1 MKSFKTMNTLF
12 GWISFLIAWVVYALT
27 IEPTA
32 SFWDCGEFITSAF
45 KLQVGHPPG
54 APFFNLTGNFFT
66 LFAKDPSQVA
76 IMVNLMS
83 ATLSAFT
90 ILFLFWTITH
100 IAKKIIVQ
108 NGSEITLSQS
118 ITIIGSGLIGS
129 LVYAFSDTFWFS
141 ATEAE
146 VYAYSSFFTA
156 IVFWLILKW
165 EDQHDKAGSDKY
177 LILIAYLMGLSIG
190 VHLLNLLTIPALVL
204 VYYFRKTEKV
214 SLKGGTWALL
224 ISFAILGFI
233 MYGFIPQFI
242 ANAGIAELFFVNTLG
257 FSFNTG
263 AFFYYF
269 TTIAVLVWAIIE
281 LYSKKPSAT
290 RIKVSFIGSL
300 ILLGIPFLL
309 GSLLLGLV
317 LLSILIFY
325 FIKLKEKIS
334 IRLLSTIMISLTMML
349 IGYSS
354 YALIVIRSAANPPMD
369 QNSPDNIFALQSY
382 LNREQYGDRPLFYGA
397 YYSAEPKL
405 IEEDGYCKP
414 SVKEGAKT
422 WGQAEKTSPNEKD
435 RYIVTGTKFELEY
448 DSQFKTIFP
457 RLHSSNESHIKAYN
471 SWITIQGKTVKY
483 DKCGRIIDVVVPT
496 FGENLRFF
504 FSYQLNYMYWRYFLW
519 NFSGRQND
527 LQGSG
532 EVTRGNWITGF
543 NFIDNYLVGDQT
555 NLPPDLAENKA
566 HNAYFMLPLLLGI
579 IGIIYQL
586 MWSNKKGNQA
596 FWVIGWLFFMT
607 GIAIVMYLNQGPSE
621 PRERDYAYAGSFY
634 AFSIWIGFGVAG
646 IAKWLESKKIN
657 PTLAAIIALL
667 LAAPAPII
675 MAQQNWDD
683 HDRSNRYVVRDFAQ
697 NYFNSLAPNAIIFT
711 NGDNDTFP
719 LWYTQE
725 VEGTAVSLDKRV
737 CNLSYL
743 NTDWYI
749 DQMKRPA
756 YASAPLPI
764 SWGRETYG
772 EGKRNYAYAYNL
784 MTGTVD
790 LKDALH
796 FLASDD
802 PRTKQDPRT
811 GDTRDFIPA
820 TTLSL
825 AVNADNLVKQGAI
838 SADEKGSVLPAIE
851 FKLQDRQLL
860 TKSELMILEML
871 AQNNWER
878 PIYYAVTVGSEMH
891 LGLRKY
897 FQLEGLAYRIV
908 PRTDSIPTG
917 TVHTDMMYDNM
928 MNKFK
933 FGNIADPSVYLDENI
948 LRMSRVQRQM
958 FSSLVGALLEE
969 GDSIRALKAL
979 DYCMKVVPGTTVPHD
994 FSSTSLAEYYYML
1007 GEKEKATD
1015 LINTIGNRS
1024 IAYLEWI
1031 SKLSPQK
1038 KASAAYDTH
1047 IQLSSL
1053 RNIAYI
1059 TQNYDEKTFEK
1070 YYASLMQ
1077 YASIFDHLLR

>member
-54 APFFNLTGNFFT
+54 APFFNLTGKFFT
-66 LFAKDPSQVA
+66 LFASDASQVA
-76 IMVNLMS
+76 LMVNLMS

-108 NGSEITLSQS
+108 NGLEITLGQS
-118 ITIIGSGLIGS
+118 ITILGSGLIGA

-165 EDQHDKAGSDKY
+165 EDKHDKPSSDKY

-204 VYYFRKTEKV
+204 VYYFRKTENP
-214 SLKGGTWALL
+214 SLKGGIWALG
-224 ISFAILGFI
+224 ISFAILAFI

-242 ANAGIAELFFVNTLG
+242 ANAGITELFFVNTLG
-257 FSFNTG
+257 FSFNSG
-263 AFFYYF
+263 AFFYYL
-269 TTIAVLVWAIIE
+269 TTIAVLVWSIVE
-281 LYSKKPSAT
+281 LYSKQPSAI
-290 RIKVSFIGSL
+290 RIKISFIGSL
-300 ILLGIPFLL
+300 VFLGIPFLL
-309 GSLLLGLV
+309 GSLWLGI
-317 LLSILIFY
+317 ILIAILVFY
-325 FIKLKEKIS
+325 FIKLKDQIS
-334 IRLLSTIMISLTMML
+334 IRLLSTVIISLTMML

-414 SVKEGAKT
+414 SIKEGPKT
-422 WGQAEKTSPNEKD
+422 WGQAVKTNDNEKD
-435 RYIVTGTKFELEY
+435 SYVVTGTKFELEY
-448 DSQFKTIFP
+448 DGDFKTIFP
-457 RLHSSNESHIKAYN
+457 RLHSSNENHIKAYN
-471 SWITIQGKTVKY
+471 SWINIEGKKVEY
-483 DKCGRIIDVVVPT
+483 DKCGRVIDVVVPT
-496 FGENLRFF
+496 FGENLQFF
-504 FSYQLNYMYWRYFLW
+504 FSYQINYMYWRYFLW

-543 NFIDNYLVGDQT
+543 NFIDKHLVGDQT
-555 NLPPDLAENKA
+555 NLPPELAENKA
-566 HNAYFMLPLLLGI
+566 RNAYYMLPLLLGI
-579 IGIIYQL
+579 IGIAYQL
-586 MWSNKKGNQA
+586 LSSNKKGNQA

-634 AFSIWIGFGVAG
+634 AFAIWIGFGVAG

-657 PTLAAIIALL
+657 PTLAAIVAVLIAL
-667 LAAPAPII
+667 PAPII

-743 NTDWYI
+743 NTEWYI

-756 YASAPLPI
+756 YGSAPLPI

-772 EGKRNYAYAYNL
+772 EGKRNYAHAFNL
-784 MTGTVD
+784 MAGAVD

-802 PRTKQDPRT
+802 PRTKRDPRT
-811 GDTRDFIPA
+811 GETRDYIPA
-820 TTLSL
+820 TTLTL
-825 AVNADNLVKQGAI
+825 DVDAANLVTQGAI
-838 SADEKGSVLPAIE
+838 TADEKDSILPTITLNLND
-851 FKLQDRQLL
+851 KQLL
-860 TKSELMILEML
+860 TKSELMILEMI

-878 PIYYAVTVGSEMH
+878 PIYYAVTVGSDMY

-917 TVHTDMMYDNM
+917 TVNTGLMYDNM

-933 FGNIADPSVYLDENI
+933 FGNIDDPSVYLDENT
-948 LRMSRVQRQM
+948 LRMARVQRQM
-958 FSSLVGALLEE
+958 FSALIGALIEE
-969 GDSIRALKAL
+969 GDTIKALKAL
-979 DYCMKVVPGTTVPHD
+979 EYCMKVVPGTTVPHD

-1007 GEKEKATD
+1007 GEKEKARE
-1015 LINTIGNRS
+1015 LVAIIGNRA
-1024 IAYLEWI
+1024 IAYLDWI
-1031 SKLSPQK
+1031 SKLPAKK
-1038 KASAAYDTH
+1038 KASAAYDAH
-1047 IQLSSL
+1047 MQLSSL
-1053 RNIAYI
+1053 RNIAFI
-1059 TQNYDEKTFEK
+1059 TQYNDEDNFEK
-1070 YYASLMQ
+1070 YYASLMH
-1077 YASIFDHLLR
+1077 YAGIFDKLLR

>member
-1 MKSFKTMNTLF
+1 
-12 GWISFLIAWVVYALT
+12 
-27 IEPTA
+27 
-32 SFWDCGEFITSAF
+32 
-45 KLQVGHPPG
+45 
-54 APFFNLTGNFFT
+54 
-66 LFAKDPSQVA
+66 
-76 IMVNLMS
+76 
-83 ATLSAFT
+83 
-90 ILFLFWTITH
+90 
-100 IAKKIIVQ
+100 
-108 NGSEITLSQS
+108 
-118 ITIIGSGLIGS
+118 
-129 LVYAFSDTFWFS
+129 
-141 ATEAE
+141 
-146 VYAYSSFFTA
+146 
-156 IVFWLILKW
+156 
-165 EDQHDKAGSDKY
+165 
-177 LILIAYLMGLSIG
+177 
-190 VHLLNLLTIPALVL
+190 
-204 VYYFRKTEKV
+204 
-214 SLKGGTWALL
+214 
-224 ISFAILGFI
+224 
-233 MYGFIPQFI
+233 
-242 ANAGIAELFFVNTLG
+242 
-257 FSFNTG
+257 
-263 AFFYYF
+263 
-269 TTIAVLVWAIIE
+269 
-281 LYSKKPSAT
+281 
-290 RIKVSFIGSL
+290 
-300 ILLGIPFLL
+300 
-309 GSLLLGLV
+309 
-317 LLSILIFY
+317 
-325 FIKLKEKIS
+325 
-334 IRLLSTIMISLTMML
+334 
-349 IGYSS
+349 
-354 YALIVIRSAANPPMD
+354 
-369 QNSPDNIFALQSY
+369 
-382 LNREQYGDRPLFYGA
+382 
-397 YYSAEPKL
+397 
-405 IEEDGYCKP
+405 
-414 SVKEGAKT
+414 
-422 WGQAEKTSPNEKD
+422 
-435 RYIVTGTKFELEY
+435 
-448 DSQFKTIFP
+448 
-457 RLHSSNESHIKAYN
+457 
-471 SWITIQGKTVKY
+471 
-483 DKCGRIIDVVVPT
+483 
-496 FGENLRFF
+496 
-504 FSYQLNYMYWRYFLW
+504 
-519 NFSGRQND
+519 
-527 LQGSG
+527 
-532 EVTRGNWITGF
+532 
-543 NFIDNYLVGDQT
+543 
-555 NLPPDLAENKA
+555 
-566 HNAYFMLPLLLGI
+566 MLPLLLGI

-646 IAKWLESKKIN
+646 IAKWLETKKIN

-743 NTDWYI
+743 STDWYI

-948 LRMSRVQRQM
+948 LRMSKVQRQM

-1038 KASAAYDTH
+1038 KASAAYDAH